1 MPYIFHVIKKLQY
14 YVIPQ
19 VGVNMLLNQEETKIN
34 FISKLRMNTFRSLG
48 VRLYEFILLLILWGA
63 SFLVFRIKASIYG
76 IEYGKSL
83 QIYGNVLVRGPG
95 KIVIGNNVIM
105 VSSSWYALSAPLSHG
120 VRLRT
125 FMPSRLSDN
134 RIIIGDGVSLNGRA
148 ITARSTIISIGKNTM
163 FAPDC
168 ILMDTDFH
176 VPWPAVKRKL
186 NPGFENDKPVTIGEN
201 VWVGARSIILKGVS
215 IGDNSVIAAGSVVTR
230 SIPANVLAAG
240 NPAKVVKYY
249 V

>member
-1 MPYIFHVIKKLQY
+1 M
-14 YVIPQ
+14 
-19 VGVNMLLNQEETKIN
+19 
-34 FISKLRMNTFRSLG
+34 
-48 VRLYEFILLLILWGA
+48 LILRGG
-63 SFLVFRIKASIYG
+63 SLFVFRIKALIYG
-76 IEYGKSL
+76 ID
-83 QIYGNVLVRGPG
+83 YGNYLEVYGNINVRGPG
-95 KIVIGNNVIM
+95 KIVIGNSVVM

-134 RIIIGDGVSLNGRA
+134 RIIIGDGVSLNGTA

-168 ILMDTDFH
+168 IIMDTDFH
-176 VPWPAVKRKL
+176 VPWPAFKRSF
-186 NPGFENDKPVTIGEN
+186 NPGFENDKSVTIGEN

-215 IGDNSVIAAGSVVTR
+215 IGDNSVIAAGSIVTK